1 MMTSRMLD
9 IMRELRMKSAE
20 EEAERIANRPL
31 AMATRTTPRWD
42 SELYDNAVGSE
53 RDLYNDWISAMRSFQ
68 RVVNES
74 YTTYESIQRAFQTMI
89 KTENKPEPDVSLMD
103 YLLKEGD

>member
-9 IMRELRMKSAE
+9 IMRELRIKSAE
-20 EEAERIANRPL
+20 EEAERIANRSL
-31 AMATRTTPRWD
+31 VMATRTTPRWD
-42 SELYDNAVGSE
+42 NALYDNAVGPE
-53 RDLYNDWISAMRSFQ
+53 RDLYNNWISAMRSLQ

-89 KTENKPEPDVSLMD
+89 KTENKPESDVSLMD
-103 YLLKEGD
+103 CLLEEGD